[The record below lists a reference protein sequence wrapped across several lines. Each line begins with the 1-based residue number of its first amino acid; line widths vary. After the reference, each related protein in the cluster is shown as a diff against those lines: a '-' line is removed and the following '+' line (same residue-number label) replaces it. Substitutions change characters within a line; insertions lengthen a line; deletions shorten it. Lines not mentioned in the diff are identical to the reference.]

1 MAREIALLG
10 AAEELLA
17 QGPRPE
23 DELAR
28 ALYGAT
34 GSVAPWVKLLRSLL
48 KGSERARRRA
58 DGRWELVRPD
68 AGPPVLVAGR
78 STRARHGRLLA
89 LAIAP
94 VDDPR
99 IVHQWRFE
107 SETRPARYIAEDD
120 REQHGEPSVPFADAA
135 EAVSELLRDRV
146 IWVLDA
152 DLPALLAAELQ
163 EAGQLRPWIDVLVC
177 QNDVWTASGR
187 KRSVDAVRASLGL
200 TPVTENALHGELE
213 VIARVATRS
222 SPGHSTDPVPK
233 RAHVSAL
240 RTAAAALPEGPG
252 VYRFHDA
259 SGSALYVGSATNL
272 RRRVLSYFGE
282 QITLTRGLHGLLERA
297 HTLEFVPA
305 GTHLEAVVCESRLIA
320 ALEPPYNVQRC
331 VSERQAWLRIGAE
344 QPTNVVQVESAP
356 RTDRALYLGPLPNR
370 TSVNVVAATIAMLW
384 GFSRR
389 GGSARVSEAS
399 LSRLTGIRELLEQ
412 PDVFC
417 AELRSRLYT
426 IGTGLSDRARAVLAE
441 NVDRTERAVL
451 AGELRPMDSDLHS
464 VIVARPDASTG
475 AVSLLLVRDLVC
487 RTSVQVDSPDV
498 TTLSETINELL
509 HTIAEPNDVVSAEV
523 ALVARWLHA
532 HRDDHWVQPVSLG
545 ADQIANRL
553 AGALREHLAEAESS
567 HLPAADE
574 WWI

>member
-1 MAREIALLG
+1 MSRQTALLG

-17 QGPRPE
+17 RGPLSE

-48 KGSERARRRA
+48 QRSERARRRA
-58 DGRWELVRPD
+58 DGRWELIRLD
-68 AGPPVLVAGR
+68 AAPPVLVAGR
-78 STRARHGRLLA
+78 TTRARHGRLLA

-94 VDDPR
+94 VDAPR
-99 IVHQWRFE
+99 AVRQWRFE
-107 SETRPARYIAEDD
+107 SETRPARYIAEAD
-120 REQHGEPSVPFADAA
+120 REQDDEPAVSFGDAA

-146 IWVLDA
+146 VWVLDA

-163 EAGQLRPWIDVLVC
+163 EVGQPRPWVDVLVC
-177 QNDVWTASGR
+177 QTDVWTASGR
-187 KRSVDAVRASLGL
+187 KRSMEAVRASLDL
-200 TPVTENALHGELE
+200 TPVAGNVLHGELE

-222 SPGHSTDPVPK
+222 SVGHSTEPVPK
-233 RAHVSAL
+233 RARVSAL
-240 RTAAAALPEGPG
+240 RTAAAALPAGPG

-259 SGSALYVGSATNL
+259 SASVLYVGSATNL

-282 QITLTRGLHGLLERA
+282 NITLTRGLHGLLERA

-305 GTHLEAVVCESRLIA
+305 GTHLEAVVYEARLIA
-320 ALEPPYNVQRC
+320 ALEPPYNVQRR

-344 QPTNVVQVESAP
+344 QPKNVVQVASAP

-370 TSVNVVAATIAMLW
+370 TSVNAVAATIATLW

-399 LSRLTGIRELLEQ
+399 LSRLNGIHELLEQ

-417 AELRSRLYT
+417 TELRSRLYT
-426 IGTGLSDRARAVLAE
+426 VGIDLSERARAVLAQ

-451 AGELRPMDSDLHS
+451 AGELRPMVSDLHS
-464 VIVARPDASTG
+464 VIVARPDASKG
-475 AVSLLLVRDLVC
+475 AVSLLLVRNLVC
-487 RTSVQVDSPDV
+487 HASVQVDSPDV
-498 TTLSETINELL
+498 TTLSETINEML
-509 HTIAEPNDVVSAEV
+509 HSIAEPSDVVSAEV

-532 HRDDHWVQPVSLG
+532 HRDDLWVQPVSLG
-545 ADQIANRL
+545 ADPIANRL
-553 AGALREHLAEAESS
+553 AGALREHLADTESS
-567 HLPAADE
+567 RLPAADE
-574 WWI
+574 WWT

>member
-1 MAREIALLG
+1 MSRESALLG
-10 AAEELLA
+10 AAEDLLA
-17 QGPRPE
+17 CGPLPE

-58 DGRWELVRPD
+58 DGRWELIRLDV
-68 AGPPVLVAGR
+68 GPPVLVAGR

-94 VDDPR
+94 ADNPCA
-99 IVHQWRFE
+99 VHQWCFE
-107 SETRPARYIAEDD
+107 SDTRPARYVAEAD
-120 REQHGEPSVPFADAA
+120 REQHDEPAVPFGDAA
-135 EAVSELLRDRV
+135 ESVGELLRDRV

-152 DLPALLAAELQ
+152 DVPALIAAELQ
-163 EAGQLRPWIDVLVC
+163 EVGRARPWVDVLVC
-177 QNDVWTASGR
+177 QNDVWTAAGR
-187 KRSVDAVRASLGL
+187 KRSMEAVRASLGL
-200 TPVTENALHGELE
+200 TPVAGDALCGELE

-222 SPGHSTDPVPK
+222 SVGHSTEPVPK
-233 RAHVSAL
+233 RARVSAL
-240 RTAAAALPEGPG
+240 RSAAAALPESPG

-259 SGSALYVGSATNL
+259 SGSVLYVGSATNL
-272 RRRVLSYFGE
+272 RRRALSYFGE
-282 QITLTRGLHGLLERA
+282 QITLTRGLHGLLERS

-305 GTHLEAVVCESRLIA
+305 GTHLESVVHEARLIA
-320 ALEPPYNVQRC
+320 ELEPPYNVQRR

-344 QPTNVVQVESAP
+344 QPKNVVHVASAP

-370 TSVNVVAATIAMLW
+370 TSVNAVAAAIATLW

-399 LSRLTGIRELLEQ
+399 LSRLNDIRELLEQ
-412 PDVFC
+412 PDIFC

-426 IGTGLSDRARAVLAE
+426 MGTGLSDRARAVLAE

-451 AGELRPMDSDLHS
+451 AGELRPMDSDRHS
-464 VIVARPDASTG
+464 AIVARPDAATG
-475 AVSLLLVRDLVC
+475 AVSLLLVRHLVC
-487 RTSVQVDSPDV
+487 HASDQVDSPDV
-498 TTLSETINELL
+498 TMLSETINELL
-509 HTIAEPNDVVSAEV
+509 QSIAAPNDAVAAEMV
-523 ALVARWLHA
+523 LVARWLHA
-532 HRDDHWVQPVSLG
+532 HRDDPWVQPVSLG

-553 AGALREHLAEAESS
+553 AGALQERLTEAESLQ
-567 HLPAADE
+567 LPAADE
-574 WWI
+574 W